1 MGVNQ
6 KPSKFPRKER
16 FLANINR
23 KNQDIANSMTT
34 NTGSRP
40 TDNFIKEPFVVAIR
54 TANKTGYDL
63 ATDGDGVDLAY
74 PESSTRRG
82 RVGHGVSKTLPTSD
96 SQGVL
101 DGVRIRKLTPL
112 SCWRLMGF
120 DEEDFEKAKA
130 VGVSDTQ
137 LYKQAGNSIVVNV
150 LEAILKELLWR

>member
-120 DEEDFEKAKA
+120 DEEDFEK
-130 VGVSDTQ
+130 
-137 LYKQAGNSIVVNV
+137 YK
-150 LEAILKELLWR
+150 KENKHNANWSRRCWKNNNR